1 MSAIITDPF
10 AALAQAQ
17 REKDNAHTAQP
28 PVVASSPSSVS
39 ASISPSLLPVQEAQD
54 STAHDDE
61 ENDITTDVNP
71 VEAEDSVAKPKRR
84 PGRPKKVKPVVEDEL
99 SSNASPSE
107 LAIALSPDKAWVAL
121 NKKKQVLEEG
131 VEQTRE
137 QEYKARDAAHS
148 FGVLI
153 ENTEE
158 EITKLQATLEDLS
171 RKRVSAQEN
180 ADAFTAQLSEQTETL
195 SEIDETLNGV
205 TDYLLSMTK
214 GNPGTFGAVRITV
227 LDGTPRIDQ
236 V

>member
-28 PVVASSPSSVS
+28 SAVTPPPSPAPPLPSPVPQPAQAESEPAVS
-39 ASISPSLLPVQEAQD
+39 ANTDDINPDEAAETEDPV
-54 STAHDDE
+54 T
-61 ENDITTDVNP
+61 
-71 VEAEDSVAKPKRR
+71 KPKRR
-84 PGRPKKVKPVVEDEL
+84 PGRPKKVKPVIEDEIP
-99 SSNASPSE
+99 SDARPSE
-107 LAIALSPDKAWVAL
+107 LAITLSADKAWVAL

-158 EITKLQATLEDLS
+158 EIAKLQATLEELS
-171 RKRVSAQEN
+171 KKRVSAQEN
-180 ADAFTAQLSEQTETL
+180 ADAFTTQLSEQTETL

-214 GNPGTFGAVRITV
+214 GSPGTFGAVRITV

>member
-28 PVVASSPSSVS
+28 QGSVSVASPMPPTSKEVEP
-39 ASISPSLLPVQEAQD
+39 PLPIQEAQD
-54 STAHDDE
+54 SFTV
-61 ENDITTDVNP
+61 ENNTVTDAKT
-71 VEAEDSVAKPKRR
+71 VETEDPDTKPNRRR
-84 PGRPKKVKPVVEDEL
+84 PGRPKKVKPVVEDEIL
-99 SSNASPSE
+99 LDASPSE
-107 LAIALSPDKAWVAL
+107 LAITLSADKAWVAL
-121 NKKKQVLEEG
+121 NKKKQVLAEG

-158 EITKLQATLEDLS
+158 EIAKLQANLEELS

-180 ADAFTAQLSEQTETL
+180 ANTLTTQLSEQTETL

-205 TDYLLSMTK
+205 TNYLLSMTK
-214 GNPGTFGAVRITV
+214 GSPGTFGAVRITV

-236 V
+236 A